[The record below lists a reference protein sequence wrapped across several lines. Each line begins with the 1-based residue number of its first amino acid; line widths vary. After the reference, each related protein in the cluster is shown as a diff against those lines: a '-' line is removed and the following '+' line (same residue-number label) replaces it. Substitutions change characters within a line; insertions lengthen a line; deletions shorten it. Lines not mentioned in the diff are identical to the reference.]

1 MAATDIQYGDYSPV
15 LNTVDFSFLK
25 YVVDKKTS
33 QYEQG
38 LKSVSSSYNALK
50 KDVSDPTNAQKRD
63 QYLKNAQGELQKI
76 AGTDLSLQQN
86 VNAANSIFQPMATDK
101 AFLIDSYYTAE
112 NKKQMAQMD
121 QWRNSEDMETR
132 KKFNPLIYNWLQSD
146 LDSIKNGKGDINN
159 YKVQGRKAFAAVDA
173 QDILNKAVKDS
184 GFTVSQDIDG
194 GTYVYGVEGGK
205 EFKQNYK
212 TFADQVLKANSV
224 YMQQNQILGEATNE
238 NIIKQGKA
246 AGLTDEQSLSQY
258 ADSTYTT
265 NKTNRETY
273 INGVRDDLDKQKK
286 DLIAESQGVD
296 ANTPEGQAKLADIAQ
311 RTKKLEQDGSQL
323 TSIKSDYEN
332 QYGGDAK
339 TTEEKKAAYL
349 KNFLVNP
356 KSFFSN
362 GYFDADINTFSNIKS
377 QSVKTTIK
385 SNTAYFNAFDAAN
398 NAQKTESAIRTAQQN
413 IEIKQD
419 AQDLKEQREAFIE
432 SGGKIIGG
440 KTFSGSTGGAGGLET
455 VTTIN
460 PDGTI
465 TSTKQ
470 SKKPQLT
477 YVGPSGVDINKTTN
491 TLNAISGKLND
502 NMASSLSNLATAPN
516 GGAVS
521 LLNTMGVGRENV
533 QILRGY
539 FAKQQE
545 QLVKDPSSKYK
556 PDNAEAKALKD
567 AYSSMFAFAKQNK
580 DEATLTKL
588 RAEYGKDSRDIDF
601 HGILDMAISNT
612 VFKDKKDWEYVRQW
626 NEHKKDNENIIKLG
640 NILSAGKKATVAQ
653 YLNNPDFSN
662 LIIKDKNGKPDLIG
676 EENIY
681 NTLKNYKSF
690 SVAGTGFFNDDMV
703 VLPDDVKKKIAKGYI
718 DGSVNVDI
726 ERGRYSTGPSAEW
739 IPGKATMDVDGKRYY
754 FKMGVNDVMPF
765 PMSSDNY
772 QKKMNQINSEVV
784 LPNIDPSL
792 KQELTASPIWNANG
806 ALKNTILTS
815 LAPVTQFSSNIK
827 MSDGSYGYAQV
838 DDAELQKKIRGALAD
853 PKNVAENGVYIHSS
867 SASNNGG
874 LSVAVTFAE
883 GTEKEKKNESCE
895 YCGQTYYFPID
906 VVKGT
911 PEVLQAFNTVND
923 QTEYNNIKNS
933 GKTYDLYDY
942 TKMGIKV
949 QMLPH
954 TSGSDTG
961 DIVFTIQKQDPA
973 TRQYIPGQY
982 ETITDHYDLS
992 NITFSE
998 LKDQIYNQTID
1009 PYIMTRIDY
1018 NKAQAASTGIAGGL
1032 TKDNLLNKLKG
1043 LTFQ

>member
-1 MAATDIQYGDYSPV
+1 MAATDIQYGDFSPV
-15 LNTVDFSFLK
+15 LNTVDFSFLR
-25 YVVDKKTS
+25 YVLDKKS
-33 QYEQG
+33 NQYEQG

-50 KDVSDPTNAQKRD
+50 RDVSDPVNAQRRD
-63 QYLKNAQGELQKI
+63 QYIKNAQGELQKI
-76 AGTDLSLQQN
+76 AATDLSLQEN
-86 VNAANSIFQPMATDK
+86 VNSANNVFQPMATDK
-101 AFLIDSYYTAE
+101 AFLIDSYYTAA
-112 NKKQMAQMD
+112 NKKEMAEMD
-121 QWRNSEDMETR
+121 SWRNSDDMETR
-132 KKFNPLIYNWLQSD
+132 KKFNPLIYSWLQSD
-146 LDSIKNGKGDINN
+146 LDSLKSGKGDVNN

-224 YMQQNQILGEATNE
+224 YMQQNQILGEATHE

-246 AGLTDEQSLSQY
+246 SGLTDEQALSQY
-258 ADSTYTT
+258 ADNTYTT

-273 INGVRDDLDKQKK
+273 INGVKDDLTKQSK
-286 DLIAESQGVD
+286 DLIAEANGVD
-296 ANTPEGQAKLADIAQ
+296 GSTPEGQAKLADIAQ
-311 RTKKLEQDGSQL
+311 RTKKLEEDGKQL
-323 TSIKSDYEN
+323 TVIKTDYES
-332 QYGGDAK
+332 QYGGDTK
-339 TTEEKKAAYL
+339 TAEEKKAAYL
-349 KNFLVNP
+349 KNFLANP
-356 KSFFSN
+356 KGFFSN
-362 GYFDADINTFSNIKS
+362 NYFDSDINTFSNIKS
-377 QSVKTTIK
+377 QSVKSTIK
-385 SNTAYFNAFDAAN
+385 PNTAYFNAFNAAN
-398 NAQKTESAIRTAQQN
+398 DAQKTESAIRTAQQN

-419 AQDLKEQREAFIE
+419 AQDLKEQHETWLE
-432 SGGKIIGG
+432 NGKPVAG
-440 KTFSGSTGGAGGLET
+440 KTFSGSTGGAGSLET

-465 TSTKQ
+465 TSSKQ
-470 SKKPQLT
+470 AKKPQLT

-545 QLVKDPSSKYK
+545 QLIKDPSSHYK
-556 PDNAEAKALKD
+556 PTNTEAKALQD

-580 DEATLTKL
+580 DETTLKKL
-588 RAEYGKDSRDIDF
+588 RAEYGKDVRNIDF

-640 NILSAGKKATVAQ
+640 NILSAGKKATIAY

-662 LIIKDKNGKPDLIG
+662 IIIKDKNGKPDLIG

-681 NTLKNYKSF
+681 NTLKNYKYF
-690 SVAGTGFFNDDMV
+690 SVAGTGFFNDDTV
-703 VLPDDVKKKIAKGYI
+703 TLPDDVKRKIAKGYI
-718 DGSVNVDI
+718 DGSVKVDI
-726 ERGRYSTGPSAEW
+726 ERGHYDTGPSAQW
-739 IPGKATMDVDGKRYY
+739 IPGKASMDVDGKRYY
-754 FKMGVNDVMPF
+754 FKMGSTDTMPF
-765 PMSSDNY
+765 PMSSDKF
-772 QKKMNQINSEVV
+772 QKRMNQLNSEVV
-784 LPNIDPSL
+784 LPDIDPSL

-827 MSDGSYGYAQV
+827 MSDGSYGYTQV
-838 DDAELQKKIRGALAD
+838 DDADLQKQIRGALAD

-883 GTEKEKKNESCE
+883 GTEKEKKAGTCK

-954 TSGSDTG
+954 TAGSDTG
-961 DIVFTIQKQDPA
+961 DIVFTVQKQDPV
-973 TRQYIPGQY
+973 THQYIPGQY

-1018 NKAQAASTGIAGGL
+1018 NKAQAATTGVAGGL
-1032 TKDNLLNKLKG
+1032 TKDNVLNKLKG